1 MENRIRS
8 DYTKSLQDLQDGLL
22 ILGSMVEK
30 AIHKSMQSLKERDL
44 QLAQTVIAEDDLI
57 DQKRF
62 ELENKAV
69 TILATQSP
77 MAADL
82 RLIISAL
89 HIAVELERMG
99 DYAEGIARI
108 SQTIGEQPTLKPLQ
122 S

>member
-30 AIHKSMQSLKERDL
+30 AIHKSMQSLKDRDL

-62 ELENKAV
+62 ELENTAV
-69 TILATQSP
+69 TLLATQSP
-77 MAADL
+77 LAADL
-82 RLIISAL
+82 RLII
-89 HIAVELERMG
+89 
-99 DYAEGIARI
+99 
-108 SQTIGEQPTLKPLQ
+108 
-122 S
+122 